1 LYAVPAMNND
11 QNTLESR
18 FSAFVRSAGLVKPGD
33 RVLLAVSGGVDS
45 MVMLHLFEV
54 FRRSWNLELHIAHLN
69 HQLRGDESLRDEEFV
84 RQTAEALGLPCHTK
98 RADILDHA
106 HRRRLS
112 KQEAAREV
120 RYQFL
125 EDVRSSIRAASVA
138 TAHQADDN
146 AETVLLNALRGTGI
160 RGLAGIPT
168 RRDAGKI
175 IRPLLF
181 ARRAEIEGYADA
193 HTIPYRTDSS
203 NESTEYTRNY
213 LRKAI
218 IPLLSEVYPDVTES
232 LNRIS
237 RMMRQLDERIGN
249 ELDARW
255 PSLCGLDE
263 KGRTVLIVPRLLSE
277 PAYLQEEIA
286 VRLLRSLDIE
296 THASAVRRILD
307 LCTQP
312 SGRSLQLSGALAVY
326 RDRDRLVVVP
336 STPSQPF
343 FQKVDL
349 GSRYTFP
356 TFEFSVSSPLAP
368 PPRLDTARTT
378 EFADA
383 DRLGGRLVLRS
394 WKDGDWFIPLGM
406 QTKKKL
412 SDYFTDEKVPLFEK
426 PTIPILES
434 EGAIVWVCGK
444 RLDDRFKVTDRTR
457 SVVKLEYFPTTPHH

>member
-1 LYAVPAMNND
+1 MKND
-11 QNTLESR
+11 QNTLETR
-18 FSAFVRSAGLVKPGD
+18 FSTFVRSADLVHPRD
-33 RVLLAVSGGVDS
+33 CVLLAVSGGVDS
-45 MVMLHLFEV
+45 MVMLHLFEA
-54 FRRSWNLELHIAHLN
+54 FRQPWKLELHVAHLN
-69 HQLRGDESLRDEEFV
+69 HQLRGDESLQDEEFV
-84 RQTAEALGLPCHTK
+84 RRTAEELGLPCHTE
-98 RADILDHA
+98 RADILEHA
-106 HRRRLS
+106 HRRRIS

-125 EDVRSSIRAASVA
+125 EEVRSSIGAASVA

-160 RGLAGIPT
+160 RGLAGIPV
-168 RRDAGKI
+168 RRDSGRI

-181 ARRAEIEGYADA
+181 ARRAEIEAYADA
-193 HTIPYRTDSS
+193 HAIPYRTDSS

-218 IPLLSEVYPDVTES
+218 IPLLSEIHPDVVES

-237 RMMRQLDERIGN
+237 RSMRQLDERIGN
-249 ELDARW
+249 ELEDRW
-255 PSLCGLDE
+255 PSLCSSDD
-263 KGRTVLIVPRLLSE
+263 KGRTTLRVSRILSE

-286 VRLLRSLDIE
+286 LRLLRSLDIE
-296 THASAVRRILD
+296 AHASVVQRILG

-312 SGRSLQLSGALAVY
+312 SGRSLQLSGTLTVY

-336 STPSQPF
+336 SMPPQAFSQR
-343 FQKVDL
+343 VDL
-349 GSRYTFP
+349 GVTYTFP
-356 TFEFSVSSPLAP
+356 TFEFSVSGPLAP
-368 PPRLDTARTT
+368 PSRLNSARTT

-383 DRLGGRLVLRS
+383 DRLRGRLFLRT
-394 WKDGDWFIPLGM
+394 WRDGDWFIPLGM
-406 QTKKKL
+406 RKKKKL

-457 SVVKLEYFPTTPHH
+457 SVVKLEYHSTAPHH